1 MRSVA
6 VVVIRELAQHH
17 PQVALVDHDQV
28 VEAFGPNGPY
38 DSLGHGVGIR
48 RPGRGPHAGDAQTR
62 QLTVKVAAVRGV
74 SVMDEVLRLP
84 ALGRRLQ
91 ELVPNPGGSRTGG
104 DVVVEQL
111 SPLVADAKEDV
122 EGPEGQ
128 GLDDEQVGGPDAAQ
142 LIREEGSPALAPQRP
157 RLPPSVSADGTIAH
171 HDAQL

>member
-74 SVMDEVLRLP
+74 SVMDEVAGRLNSVRI
-84 ALGRRLQ
+84 L
-91 ELVPNPGGSRTGG
+91 
-104 DVVVEQL
+104 
-111 SPLVADAKEDV
+111 
-122 EGPEGQ
+122 
-128 GLDDEQVGGPDAAQ
+128 AA
-142 LIREEGSPALAPQRP
+142 R
-157 RLPPSVSADGTIAH
+157 V
-171 HDAQL
+171 